1 MDGIIIIDK
10 PKGWTSRDVV
20 NKVSK
25 ILKTKKVGHTGTL
38 DPLATGLLIIC
49 VGKATKIVELLSSE
63 EKKYEAEILLGVQ
76 TDTLDLEGKIERDEK
91 VFKTKEDIEKAILS
105 FHKKYMQE
113 VPIYSA
119 VKIHGKKLYEYAR
132 EKEAVVLP
140 KKEVTIYKLTYKDIE
155 YEHNRTKFK
164 IDCIVSKGT
173 YIRSLVRDL
182 AVSMNTIGV
191 MSNLRR
197 TRHGVFSLKDAI

>member
-63 EKKYEAEILLGVQ
+63 EKQYEAEILLGVQ

-105 FHKKYMQE
+105 FHKK
-113 VPIYSA
+113 
-119 VKIHGKKLYEYAR
+119 IHAR
-132 EKEAVVLP
+132 SSYL
-140 KKEVTIYKLTYKDIE
+140 
-155 YEHNRTKFK
+155 
-164 IDCIVSKGT
+164 
-173 YIRSLVRDL
+173 
-182 AVSMNTIGV
+182 
-191 MSNLRR
+191 
-197 TRHGVFSLKDAI
+197 FSS